1 MPFRLAALLLTPA
14 AALFAGGLDGLALTP
29 VPEPALFLLFGFGLL
44 ALGAWR
50 RHR

>member
-14 AALFAGGLDGLALTP
+14 ARSFAGGLGDLALTP
-29 VPEPALFLLFGFGLL
+29 VPEPALLLLVGFGLL
-44 ALGAWR
+44 AVGGWR